1 MCSPGKQL
9 YNIGINPT
17 TGNAS
22 LCRLK
27 YVIEETSNAK
37 LAAKDIARLKIKESI
52 RHLTDKEQE
61 LQKALQNPWIEE
73 ELSAVQKRY
82 RQKRQL
88 QSNEDS
94 LAFVSMVSRIAQ
106 TLIEENRLKARAQGA
121 GRSTLLDEDTMEL
134 MVKTLESDSSA
145 ERRRRDSVLYC
156 DGSRVKEADLLDI
169 ANHYL
174 EEQGKPCIKSSRTVA
189 LSQKPRKS
197 NTREA
202 KRHHKARV

>member
-52 RHLTDKEQE
+52 RHHTDKEQE
-61 LQKALQNPWIEE
+61 LQKALQNPLLSDVNNKRIEE

-134 MVKTLESDSSA
+134 VVKTLESDSSA

-156 DGSRVKEADLLDI
+156 DRSRVKEADLLDI

-174 EEQGKPCIKSSRTVA
+174 EEQGKPCIKSLRTVA
-189 LSQKPRKS
+189 L
-197 NTREA
+197 
-202 KRHHKARV
+202 